1 MPALLRKRLLE
12 LDDVPDAK
20 PTPRRSFEDT
30 LKHMLLKTY
39 PVAPV
44 VEEVDDVFARRL
56 ERMAALELD
65 EELSG

>member
-12 LDDVPDAK
+12 LDDASEAK

-30 LKHMLLKTY
+30 LKQALLKTY

-44 VEEVDDVFARRL
+44 VEEVDDVFARLL
-56 ERMAALELD
+56 EKMAALELNK
-65 EELSG
+65 SRKA